1 MRRSHRFLLVTAAA
15 CLAAGLLQAA
25 TGPTASSYLRFLEV
39 QRNGSGGVTGLNGAT
54 AVTVSP
60 DGKHAYAAGE
70 LDDALAVF
78 DRDSASG
85 ALTFV
90 EMQKQAVAGVD
101 GLTGAHGVVVSP
113 DGAHV
118 YVASKVADALAVFSR
133 DGAHVY
139 AAGSLGNAVAVFGRD
154 AASGKLA
161 FVEAQHEGQN
171 GVVGLSGARG
181 VAVAPDGAN
190 VYVAGSSDDAL
201 VVFGRN
207 PETGALT

>member
-1 MRRSHRFLLVTAAA
+1 MRRSQRFLLVTAAA

-54 AVTVSP
+54 GVAVSP

-78 DRDSASG
+78 DRDSATG

-90 EMQKQAVAGVD
+90 EMQKQAVGGVD
-101 GLTGAHGVVVSP
+101 GLPGANAVAVSP
-113 DGAHV
+113 
-118 YVASKVADALAVFSR
+118 

-139 AAGSLGNAVAVFGRD
+139 AAGSLANAVAVFGRD
-154 AASGKLA
+154 AATGKLA

-171 GVVGLSGARG
+171 GVLGLSGARG

-190 VYVAGSSDDAL
+190 VYVAGVSDDAL
-201 VVFGRN
+201 AVFARN
-207 PETGALT
+207 PETGTLTFLQVLQD